1 MKWIVLFVLYL
12 SSIYSMATNSI
23 IDDWDSNAT
32 QKVKK
37 VVYHN
42 KNGLGGNIAP
52 VVMASA
58 PMPVAMKKMVK
69 RKIGLAVGGA
79 KDSDNF
85 IQNIKHGYLPKL
97 KSITYE
103 GVFYD
108 HYFDV
113 DTNTE
118 CKEIFCP
125 TYSYT
130 KTTDIYDDTKEE
142 YYLSV
147 GLTSGMD
154 MNDFHRDKL
163 NLVVV
168 LDVSGSMGSAFDR
181 YYYDHK
187 ASKTSHKT
195 KMQIANETLVAMMS
209 HLKPEDNFGV
219 VLFDDLAYPV
229 KPFRKVAYTDMKAI
243 KKHILDIHSMGGTNW
258 SAGYKE
264 ALKYFK
270 KVSKKGY
277 ENRII
282 FITDAMPNQGELKKD
297 RLFGMTKNAA
307 KKGIHTTFI
316 GVGVDFNANLV
327 DYVSKI
333 KGANYYSVHS
343 SKEFAKRMDKEFE
356 YMVTPLVYNLKLS
369 IDSKNFKVAGI
380 YGVPKAKLST
390 KNLIDIDTLFAS
402 DSSDEGN
409 KGGVILLKLKKIS
422 KGDKLDINLNY
433 KDRYNKK
440 HYIKKQISI
449 NKDKSNSALHKAI
462 VLTRYVTLMQNWLI
476 DARAGCND
484 KLDYAQIPYDV
495 IVQRCMIYPPLQPN
509 YHHIKTWER
518 RSCKLQVSDG
528 YKKLFRYFRN
538 YYKAQLN
545 KLRDKSMKKEL
556 KVLDIL
562 LKDNLSI
569 IDDYN
574 DMR

>member
-1 MKWIVLFVLYL
+1 MLYMSLVLG
-12 SSIYSMATNSI
+12 SSGISKV
-23 IDDWDSNAT
+23 DDWDDNIT
-32 QKVKK
+32 KKVKDIA
-37 VVYHN
+37 YN
-42 KNGLGGNIAP
+42 APLANQRGGSIAP

-58 PMPVAMKKMVK
+58 PMPSPMIKKMVK
-69 RKIGLAVGGA
+69 TKVGLAVGGA

-85 IQNIKHGYLPKL
+85 IQNIKNGYLPKL

-108 HYFDV
+108 HYFDI
-113 DTNTE
+113 DTQTE

-130 KTTDIYDDTKEE
+130 KTTDIYDNTKEE
-142 YYLSV
+142 YYLSI
-147 GLTSGMD
+147 GLASGMD

-181 YYYDHK
+181 YYYDK
-187 ASKTSHKT
+187 KSPTSHKT
-195 KMQIANETLVAMMS
+195 KMQVANETLVAMMS
-209 HLKPEDNFGV
+209 HLKPDDNFAV
-219 VLFDDLAYPV
+219 VLFDDLAYAV

-264 ALKYFK
+264 ALRYFK

-282 FITDAMPNQGELKKD
+282 FITDAMPNRGELSKD
-297 RLFGMTKNAA
+297 KLFGMA
-307 KKGIHTTFI
+307 KDASKQGIHTTFI
-316 GVGVDFNANLV
+316 GVGVDFNTDLV
-327 DYVSKI
+327 EYVSKI

-356 YMVTPLVYNLKLS
+356 YMVTPLVYDLKLS

-380 YGVPKAKLST
+380 YGVPKASLST

-402 DSSDEGN
+402 DSSVEGN
-409 KGGVILLKLKKIS
+409 KGGVILLKLNKIS
-422 KGDKLDINLNY
+422 KGNKLDIKLNY
-433 KDRYNKK
+433 KDRHNKK
-440 HYIKKQISI
+440 HHIKKQISL
-449 NKDKSNSALHKAI
+449 NKDKSNRALTKAI
-462 VLTRYVTLMQNWLI
+462 LLSRYVTLMQNWLM

-484 KLDYAQIPYDV
+484 KLDYAHIPYDMV
-495 IVQRCMIYPPLQPN
+495 VKRCMIYPPLHPN

-518 RSCKLQVSDG
+518 RSCKLNVSEG

-538 YYKAQLN
+538 YYKAQMIN
-545 KLRDKSMKKEL
+545 LRDKSLKKEL
-556 KVLDIL
+556 EILNIL

-574 DMR
+574 DIR